1 MFQLIFVVVAK
12 LCPTLSIPWT
22 IALQAPLSMG
32 FLRQEYWSGLPFPLP
47 GGLPDPKIKPTLLM
61 SLALT
66 GRFFTTSTTSEVHRT
81 SWLLQI
87 LAIMKEAS
95 IKIHLQIFVF
105 MFSTYLNEYQGLKL
119 CLLHW
124 QVIFTTKPSG
134 KPLAHLTSSLSGP
147 ENSC

>member
-1 MFQLIFVVVAK
+1 MKWKQIRHHNVLAHLCCCCYKVVSNS
-12 LCPTLSIPWT
+12 CNSMGY
-22 IALQAPLSMG
+22 IALQDPLSMG

-66 GRFFTTSTTSEVHRT
+66 GRFFNNSTTLEVHRT

-105 MFSTYLNEYQGLKL
+105 MFSTYLNEYQGLNL

-124 QVIFTTKPSG
+124 QVG
-134 KPLAHLTSSLSGP
+134 SLPPNHQG
-147 ENSC
+147 NH